1 MDLHSFNSDS
11 DPAPVARHKEPDSW
25 ERYPSAPAVQE
36 PGASAQEVGTNHE
49 KVGTTA
55 QEVGT
60 NDKKVGTKTSEV
72 GTKKPPSGDNSSV
85 FNDYDV
91 LTA

>member
-36 PGASAQEVGTNHE
+36 PGASAQEVGTN
-49 KVGTTA
+49 
-55 QEVGT
+55 
-60 NDKKVGTKTSEV
+60 DKKVGTKTSEV

-85 FNDYDV
+85 FNDHDV